1 MTIYG
6 WSSLDHKG
14 PFQRNNNQWYIPAD
28 KYVKKTDSSPAGASG
43 AKQTY
48 CYLNN
53 QPGQFLVKKG
63 DYWGLI
69 TSDQVN
75 WTIVRLWE
83 VAIGESFYGYPQKT
97 ARGATNSGVKCAAYT
112 FGHSRD
118 FYGTKN
124 GKEGL
129 ILPLFYKYPAS
140 GDYREILSTNEMLQY
155 YNGANSGRSW
165 SGSPGGSNPN
175 PPNSGGT
182 TPPTQGQLPTGPPPT
197 TGGDSGTGSTIGTT
211 SPFPDFSGL
220 IPDLSGFIGYPG
232 PPSTNS
238 GGGNKDKGGQWVTGA
253 DGKQY
258 YLPPGLDFSGFK
270 QPPPQPKPETKI
282 VVRMPSGYAPPHPT
296 AGTKPRMTQ
305 RQLDLT
311 DSGQAIGTVIETFV
325 FPYTPQNIRYSDMG
339 SVWQEIP
346 RAMNTSFVDWSGYK
360 LMKVSMDFLVA
371 GQYTPSIKDKYG
383 KIITQGTAVSDGLMN
398 SVANELNMLRRMATN
413 KFPVTLEGFDD
424 ILQVQM
430 ARSRFEQPRG
440 IQFVIQDL
448 NIVAGRRT
456 VDEKTGLATNPSNI
470 SAAQVS
476 LTLQEIPVET
486 VTVVKLPPLQL
497 GAPIIGKGGGGGG
510 GGVDNL
516 GLQSGTLIAPW
527 LLTTPTPDP
536 NG

>member
-6 WSSLDHKG
+6 WSSLDNRG

-53 QPGQFLVKKG
+53 QPGQFLVRKG

-83 VAIGESFYGYPQKT
+83 VAIGDSFYGYPQKS
-97 ARGATNSGVKCAAYT
+97 ARGATNSGVKYAAYT

-129 ILPLFYKYPAS
+129 VLPLFYKYPAS
-140 GDYREILSTNEMLQY
+140 GDYREILSTTEMLPY
-155 YNGANSGRSW
+155 ARTIKSVWGP
-165 SGSPGGSNPN
+165 PGGSNPN

-182 TPPTQGQLPTGPPPT
+182 IPPTQGQLPTGPPPT
-197 TGGDSGTGSTIGTT
+197 IGGESGIGSTIGTA
-211 SPFPDFSGL
+211 PPNSGDAQ
-220 IPDLSGFIGYPG
+220 DLGWWIGYPT
-232 PPSTNS
+232 PPSTNI
-238 GGGNKDKGGQWVTGA
+238 GGNKNKGGQWVAGA
-253 DGKQY
+253 DGKKY
-258 YLPPGLDFSGFK
+258 YLPPGLDFSGFEK
-270 QPPPQPKPETKI
+270 EKPPVPKPETKI
-282 VVRMPSGYAPPHPT
+282 VVRMPRGYAPPHPT

-311 DSGQAIGTVIETFV
+311 DSGQAIGTVTETFV
-325 FPYTPQNIRYSDMG
+325 FPYIPQNIRYSDMG

-346 RAMNTSFVDWSGYK
+346 RAMNASFVDWSGYK

-371 GQYTPSIKDKYG
+371 GQYKPSP
-383 KIITQGTAVSDGLMN
+383 TGTSVSDGLMS
-398 SVANELNMLRRMATN
+398 SVGEELNILRRMATN

-456 VDEKTGLATNPSNI
+456 VDQDTGLATNPSNI

-486 VTVVKLPPLQL
+486 VTVVKVPPLQL
-497 GAPIIGKGGGGGG
+497 GTPIIGKGGGGGG

-516 GLQSGTLIAPW
+516 GLQSGTLVAPW
-527 LLTTPTPDP
+527 SLTTPTTGP
-536 NG
+536 

>member
-1 MTIYG
+1 MGIQRWEVDDG
-6 WSSLDHKG
+6 G
-14 PFQRNNNQWYIPAD
+14 PFQWRNNQWFAGPDLTILKIDA
-28 KYVKKTDSSPAGASG
+28 SPAGVGSS
-43 AKQTY
+43 KQFY
-48 CYLNN
+48 CYLKNS
-53 QPGQFLVKKG
+53 PGQFMVRKG
-63 DYWGLI
+63 DWWGL
-69 TSDQVN
+69 TTNDTVT
-75 WTIVRLWE
+75 WRIVRLWE
-83 VAIGESFYGYPQKT
+83 MAVGESFYGYPTKK
-97 ARGATNSGVKCAAYT
+97 GLTNETHLYAAYN
-112 FGHSRD
+112 FGEKSD
-118 FYGTKN
+118 VFGNKQ

-129 ILPLFYKYPAS
+129 ILPLFYRYPKSAQ
-140 GDYREILSTNEMLQY
+140 YFEILSTREMLQF
-155 YNGANSGRSW
+155 YNGANSGRPW

-197 TGGDSGTGSTIGTT
+197 IGGDSGTGSTVGTA
-211 SPFPDFSGL
+211 PPNSGDAQ
-220 IPDLSGFIGYPG
+220 DLGWWAGYPG

-238 GGGNKDKGGQWVTGA
+238 GRGNKDKGGQWVTGA

-311 DSGQAIGTVIETFV
+311 DSGQAIGTVTETFV

-371 GQYTPSIKDKYG
+371 GQYKPSPTD
-383 KIITQGTAVSDGLMN
+383 TSVSDGLMS
-398 SVANELNMLRRMATN
+398 SVGEELNMLRRMATN

-497 GAPIIGKGGGGGG
+497 GTPVVGKGGGGG

-527 LLTTPTPDP
+527 LLTTPTPDL